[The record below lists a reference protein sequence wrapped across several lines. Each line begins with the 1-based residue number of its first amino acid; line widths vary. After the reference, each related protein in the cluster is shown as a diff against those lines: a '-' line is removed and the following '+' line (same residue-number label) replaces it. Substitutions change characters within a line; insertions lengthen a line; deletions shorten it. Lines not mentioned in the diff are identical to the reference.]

1 MADPITWGLIT
12 KVKSVASS
20 IKTTVESTQT
30 TVDTLPEKVE
40 QKLDPVQTDMA
51 QLAENVQKQVDELR
65 EIVENSP
72 AGIPAPPLAS
82 MSAQSTENGIEVTY
96 QAALLFGR
104 SSNNFV
110 VEDQDNLDQIFSVT
124 KGVMIRYSNESY
136 PLTPKDGNLAIIDE
150 DIFTLNADTGIK
162 TAKQKTYEIVGL
174 TNNETYYISA
184 FSYNSNYAY
193 QEAAGQNHKNR
204 VKCQWTG
211 TKGTLTVNVTQDY
224 DYKPLGE
231 YTATMTPKA
240 GGSAITKTQSGAA
253 TVVFSGLEA
262 GEYTLSFSAPQ
273 YFTAPKSQNVTVV
286 AGQSQTISAKYIF
299 TVSLNNLS
307 WSEINSFGDVAN
319 KIFSVGDTKTETIN
333 DESLTFEIIGF
344 NIDNLTSGG
353 KAPISFG
360 CKNVMDDDRK
370 LGASGTSYIQKSLHK
385 YLNTTLYEAFP
396 EELKNSIKD
405 VDKLTGK
412 TNGSTSWSGLVT
424 DSMKLF
430 LFSDDEIGL
439 LNYYSEKGEGTKY
452 PIYTKSEYYKKTKKN
467 GSTASYWL
475 RSPSKNRSGYFCYID
490 SYGDGQSYTG
500 DVERGVCFGFCI

>member
-12 KVKSVASS
+12 KVKSTASS
-20 IKTTVESTQT
+20 IKT

-72 AGIPAPPLAS
+72 AGVPAPWLES
-82 MSAQSTENGIEVTY
+82 ISSQSQEGGINVTY
-96 QAALLFGR
+96 QAKFLQGRVNSTENWLFA
-104 SSNNFV
+104 
-110 VEDQDNLDQIFSVT
+110 QT
-124 KGVMIRYSNESY
+124 KGVMVRYSPERFPMNINEGY
-136 PLTPKDGNLAIIDE
+136 LGFIDE
-150 DIFTLNADTGIK
+150 DLFEVDETGVI
-162 TAKQKTYEIVGL
+162 TAKTKNNVIVGL
-174 TNNETYYISA
+174 TTNTKYYISA
-184 FSYNSNYAY
+184 FPYSTNNVYNETLNQNNGNY
-193 QEAAGQNHKNR
+193 KNLNNTTS
-204 VKCQWTG
+204 CTWSG

-273 YFTAPKSQNVTVV
+273 YFTAPKSKNVTVV

-307 WSEINSFGDVAN
+307 WSEIDNFGDVAN
-319 KIFSVGDTKTETIN
+319 KVFSVGDTKTETIN